1 MSYGAQILNSAGETV
16 FDSEHFV
23 ELATASFTVV
33 GTDYNT
39 TASGTGLV
47 SIPTRCFVDDVN
59 FFVTP
64 GRSFN
69 LKSIS
74 SGSYQNVYQLAVKA
88 NTTSF
93 IFDGVTYINGSSPYI
108 GDKIVTAT
116 SSTIGEVT
124 AVSAIIGRT
133 GPSGSNGNWTQSDY
147 TNAYYLVTIGTTNVS
162 SYRSSSAQIYSQ
174 TKTSYVG
181 VPHVWVRPLSSSYS
195 GDFGLQMSSGNKIS
209 IVDYTNANNTFE
221 VIITNSAQEFGGIAG
236 TSKYLAGGSTYGVKA
251 LTAADQKYTTSHPFE
266 QHTTYDSGSYVVQI
280 LLAKA
285 LDHGPTNNGTSYSYS
300 LGSLTTSSIK
310 RWCRMDS
317 TQYYA
322 NNTADT
328 TYPKDIKKMVYQ
340 WASNNNIQVK
350 WRVAYQDT
358 TAGFI
363 FDNYTTKQ
371 PFAVAEFGAG
381 V

>member
-59 FFVTP
+59 IFTTP

-93 IFDGVTYINGSSPYI
+93 TYEGTTYVNGSNPFT
-108 GDKIVTAT
+108 GDRIVTAT

-124 AVSAIIGRT
+124 AVSAIIDRT
-133 GPSGSNGNWTQSDY
+133 GPSGSGGNYTQSDY

-195 GDFGLQMSSGNKIS
+195 GDFGLQMYSGNKIS

-221 VIITNSAQEFGGIAG
+221 VIVTNSAQEFGGIAG
-236 TSKYLAGGSTYGVKA
+236 TSKYLAGGITYGVKA

-322 NNTADT
+322 NNTADS
-328 TYPKDIKKMVYQ
+328 TYPRDIKKMVYQ
-340 WASNNNIQVK
+340 WASNNSIQVK
-350 WRVAYQDT
+350 WRVAYQDST
-358 TAGFI
+358 GNSV

-371 PFAVAEFGAG
+371 PFAIAEFGAG